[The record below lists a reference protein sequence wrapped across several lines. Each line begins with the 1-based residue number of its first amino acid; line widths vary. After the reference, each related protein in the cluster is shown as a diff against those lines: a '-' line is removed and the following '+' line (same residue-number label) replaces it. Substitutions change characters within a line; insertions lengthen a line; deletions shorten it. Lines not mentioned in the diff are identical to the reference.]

1 VTGLTATTYENL
13 ALADFTY
20 ERLTKFQTSAIA
32 KEEGPEDTT
41 LPSKKNTCGSSGDIP
56 TRAERSKVSQQ
67 AVGLSRR
74 VQARGS
80 VVPR

>member
-41 LPSKKNTCGSSGDIP
+41 LPSKKNTCGSSG
-56 TRAERSKVSQQ
+56 
-67 AVGLSRR
+67 
-74 VQARGS
+74 
-80 VVPR
+80 

>member
-41 LPSKKNTCGSSGDIP
+41 PAVEKKHLRIFG
-56 TRAERSKVSQQ
+56 
-67 AVGLSRR
+67 
-74 VQARGS
+74 
-80 VVPR
+80 